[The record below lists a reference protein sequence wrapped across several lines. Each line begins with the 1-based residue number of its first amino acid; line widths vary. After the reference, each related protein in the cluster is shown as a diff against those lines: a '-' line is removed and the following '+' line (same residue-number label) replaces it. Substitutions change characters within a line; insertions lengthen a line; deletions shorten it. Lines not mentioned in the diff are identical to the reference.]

1 MKTSYKGKT
10 RDRNRKED
18 RYLRE
23 PNPKWGRIKQDPE
36 QESSSGESEVE
47 DPNDLDTK
55 DPSLDLDSNEI
66 NETDEETLPYAKED
80 WEDAEQIEVPKK
92 LEPDLPFA
100 IQTQQSDRTRLAKRY
115 NPYGDDFAVDR
126 IDLKKIVEELVG
138 LEEILA

>member
-1 MKTSYKGKT
+1 M
-10 RDRNRKED
+10 
-18 RYLRE
+18 
-23 PNPKWGRIKQDPE
+23 
-36 QESSSGESEVE
+36 SGESEVE

-80 WEDAEQIEVPKK
+80 WEDAEQIEVHKK

-115 NPYGDDFAVDR
+115 NPYGDDFAVDK

-138 LEEILA
+138 VEEILA